1 MGTVKEKMTALADE
15 IRSLSGRTSAM
26 GLDAM
31 KSILHAIPRRDST
44 DVTVSGANVKVPA
57 GYYASQITKTVASD
71 ATAGSDDILEGKT
84 AYNSSGKVTGSM
96 KNRSVVGQNDVVGL
110 NSDWPASAV
119 NPTSTFVK
127 VINTDGVHR
136 LCLKP
141 PSGYYKKDC
150 YVGAPVE
157 DILPALGAS
166 GVAVQRKTGSFTTDS
181 NGAATVDCGFKPD
194 AVFLVATTT
203 YGGNPTTIYAAVPFY
218 EIGATTASTYV
229 CGPNSSYAFAH
240 YALTQN
246 SSGFSVTHAK
256 RYDTSFDES
265 NDSYRTINYFAIKYS

>member
-57 GYYASQITKTVASD
+57 GHYASQITKTVASD

-157 DILPALGAS
+157 DILSVVGAS
-166 GVAVQRKTGSFTTDS
+166 GITVQVKTG
-181 NGAATVDCGFKPD
+181 TVTGVSGSAKTVSLGFKPD
-194 AVFLVATTT
+194 AVFFTGTVPSYNSKIHAGVAFMEANVTSMDT
-203 YGGNPTTIYAAVPFY
+203 YFAPP
-218 EIGATTASTYV
+218 ST
-229 CGPNSSYAFAH
+229 SYIFST
-240 YALTQN
+240 LTVAQT
-246 SSGFSVTHAK
+246 STGFTVK
-256 RYDTSFDES
+256 GVRINTSFQASNES
-265 NDSYRTINYFAIKYS
+265 NRSLNYIAIKYTE

>member
-31 KSILHAIPRRDST
+31 KSILHTIPRRDST

-96 KNRSVVGQNDVVGL
+96 KNRSVVGL
-110 NSDWPASAV
+110 NSNWPASAV
-119 NPTSTFVK
+119 NPTRGVVNVF
-127 VINTDGVHR
+127 NTDGVNR
-136 LCLKP
+136 LCLMA
-141 PSGYYKKDC
+141 PSGYYNNDC

-157 DILPALGAS
+157 DILSVVGAS
-166 GVAVQRKTGSFTTDS
+166 GITVQVKTG
-181 NGAATVDCGFKPD
+181 TVTGVSGSAKTVSLGFKPD
-194 AVFLVATTT
+194 AVFFTGTVPSYNSKIHAGVAFMEANVTSMDT
-203 YGGNPTTIYAAVPFY
+203 YFAPP
-218 EIGATTASTYV
+218 ST
-229 CGPNSSYAFAH
+229 SYIFST
-240 YALTQN
+240 LTVAQT
-246 SSGFSVTHAK
+246 STGFTVK
-256 RYDTSFDES
+256 GVRINTSFQTSNES
-265 NDSYRTINYFAIKYS
+265 NRSLSYIAIKYTE